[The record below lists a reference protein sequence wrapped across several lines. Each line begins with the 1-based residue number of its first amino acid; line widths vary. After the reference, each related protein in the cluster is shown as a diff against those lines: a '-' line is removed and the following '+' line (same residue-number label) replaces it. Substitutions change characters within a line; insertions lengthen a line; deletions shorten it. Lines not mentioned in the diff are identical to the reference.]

1 MSNVTD
7 KLAELRATAAERV
20 HYSTI
25 TRDEQLQLIAAV
37 EALRAYAIK
46 MHKCPFCDNGYSEAH
61 AERCCDELITDAAPM
76 LGGERC

>member
-1 MSNVTD
+1 MSVTD

-37 EALRAYAIK
+37 EALRTGLIAEV
-46 MHKCPFCDNGYSEAH
+46 YSERGTSTYTEAH
-61 AERCCDELITDAAPM
+61 VTAQVDKIITDAAPM
-76 LGGERC
+76 LGGESC